1 MGAVKYSFRKY
12 LEKLMSSVQ
21 MKQLISNFFLEL
33 KNIIFSFRFQQ
44 NWTNKNWT
52 KSKGATVSWRK
63 EGGRFKKG
71 WTDIQM
77 QGILMSLLREFFLD
91 FGFS

>member
-1 MGAVKYSFRKY
+1 MRIYGLDFYAKYVAEIQGLTGAKINSISFITTEIQGFKRISRNSVFRKY

-44 NWTNKNWT
+44 N
-52 KSKGATVSWRK
+52 
-63 EGGRFKKG
+63 
-71 WTDIQM
+71 
-77 QGILMSLLREFFLD
+77 
-91 FGFS
+91 